1 MSQFMANM
9 IPESENHVRRD
20 GNLRSPR
27 LGAVTLMSCSNHH
40 AKGHQPAFGHGSEF
54 RCPA

>member
-20 GNLRSPR
+20 GNLSSPR